1 MTAGLKPGVEPSRAA
16 PPSPDISLFEL
27 MTPLIRRWKLV
38 AATAAACALITLG
51 LLLLQRPTYT
61 ATTTFTPE
69 NTSSSGMLSSL
80 VGLAGLA
87 GQLGLGSN
95 SSSSVS
101 PDFFV
106 KLAHSDEIMRSTL
119 LNGFSH
125 PDSAGVNRP
134 LLQLLRVKGRSPEER
149 IQRGVLTLRKLTDAS
164 SDKTTGIVTL
174 RVKLQD
180 PELAADVAK
189 YMVLLLNR
197 FNLESRQ
204 SQSREQRRFSG
215 ERLAVAEQELRAAE
229 QAQLAFLQRN
239 RQYLDSPLLAFEYN
253 RFNRQVQLRQEVYQ
267 TLVKAH
273 EEARIAEVRDTPVL
287 TVIDSAV
294 APVRPSGP
302 RRVLGTAVALIFG
315 AGLGLA
321 LAYLSAARARVRRS
335 PTPDYLE
342 FRAALEE
349 VRRSPPRS

>member
-1 MTAGLKPGVEPSRAA
+1 VTAGLKPGLEPSRAA
-16 PPSPDISLFEL
+16 PPEGDISFFEL
-27 MTPLIRRWKLV
+27 MTPLVSRRKLI
-38 AATAAACALITLG
+38 AATALTCALLAA
-51 LLLLQRPTYT
+51 LFLLLQRRTYT

-69 NTSSSGMLSSL
+69 NSSSTGLMSNL

-87 GQLGLGSN
+87 GQLGLGSTGSN
-95 SSSSVS
+95 SVS
-101 PDFFV
+101 PEFFV
-106 KLAHSDEIMRSTL
+106 KLAHSDEVLRSTL
-119 LNGFSH
+119 MKDF
-125 PDSAGVNRP
+125 PDPESPGRRRT
-134 LLQLLRVKGRSPEER
+134 LLQIMDVKGKTPEAR
-149 IQRGVLTLRKLTDAS
+149 AQSAVRALRRQVEAN
-164 SDKTTGIVTL
+164 SDKSTGIVTL
-174 RVKLQD
+174 NVKLHSPQ
-180 PELAADVAK
+180 LAAEVAK
-189 YMVLLLNR
+189 YMVELLNR

-253 RFNRQVQLRQEVYQ
+253 RLNRQVQLRQEVYQ
-267 TLVKAH
+267 TLTKAY

-294 APVRPSGP
+294 APVTPSGP
-302 RRVLGTAVALIFG
+302 KRILGTTIALIFG
-315 AGLGLA
+315 GALGVL
-321 LAYLSAARARVRRS
+321 LAYLAAARERARKS

-349 VRRSPPRS
+349 ARRASPRS

>member
-1 MTAGLKPGVEPSRAA
+1 MTAGLKPGVEPSRPA
-16 PPSPDISLFEL
+16 PPSSDISLFEL
-27 MTPLIRRWKLV
+27 MTPLVRRWKLV
-38 AATAAACALITLG
+38 AGTALACALTTLG
-51 LLLLQRPTYT
+51 LLLLQPPTYT
-61 ATTTFTPE
+61 ASTTFTPE
-69 NTSSSGMLSSL
+69 NTSSTGLLSSL

-87 GQLGLGSN
+87 GQLGLGSS

-106 KLAHSDEIMRSTL
+106 KLAHSDEVLRSTL
-119 LNGFSH
+119 LKGFRD
-125 PDSAGVNRP
+125 PDSAGVERP

-149 IQRGVLTLRKLTDAS
+149 IQRGVLALRKLTDAS

-189 YMVLLLNR
+189 YLVQLLNR

-215 ERLAVAEQELRAAE
+215 ERLAVAEQELRTAE

-253 RFNRQVQLRQEVYQ
+253 RLNRQVQLRQEVYQ

-302 RRVLGTAVALIFG
+302 RRLLGTTVALIFG

-321 LAYLSAARARVRRS
+321 LAYLSAARARVRRA

>member
-1 MTAGLKPGVEPSRAA
+1 VTAGLKPGLEPARGT
-16 PPSPDISLFEL
+16 PPETDISLFEL
-27 MTPLIRRWKLV
+27 MTPLVTRWRLIAATAVACALV
-38 AATAAACALITLG
+38 AAVF
-51 LLLLQRPTYT
+51 LLFQRRTYT

-69 NTSSSGMLSSL
+69 NSSTSGLASSL

-87 GQLGLGSN
+87 GQLGLA
-95 SSSSVS
+95 SSSPSSVS

-106 KLAHSDEIMRSTL
+106 KLAHSDEVLRSTL
-119 LNGFSH
+119 LMEFVD
-125 PDSAGVNRP
+125 PDSTAVKRP
-134 LLQLLRVKGRSPEER
+134 LLRLLEVKGRSPEAQ
-149 IQRGVLTLRKLTDAS
+149 IQAGVGILRKLTQAS
-164 SDKTTGIVTL
+164 PDKSTGIVTL
-174 RVKLQD
+174 KVKLYS
-180 PELAADVAK
+180 PGLAADVAK
-189 YMVLLLNR
+189 YMVQLLNR

-253 RFNRQVQLRQEVYQ
+253 RLNRQVQLRQEVYQ
-267 TLVKAH
+267 TLTKAH

-294 APVRPSGP
+294 APVNPSGP
-302 RRVLGTAVALIFG
+302 RRVLGSMVGLIFG
-315 AGLGLA
+315 GALGIL
-321 LAYLSAARARVRRS
+321 LAYIAAARARARRA

-349 VRRSPPRS
+349 ARRPPPRG

>member
-1 MTAGLKPGVEPSRAA
+1 MTAGLKPGVEPARAA

-27 MTPLIRRWKLV
+27 ITPLVRRWKLV
-38 AATAAACALITLG
+38 AATAVACALVVLG
-51 LLLLQRPTYT
+51 FLLLQPRTYT
-61 ATTTFTPE
+61 AVTTFTPE
-69 NTSSSGMLSSL
+69 NSSSSGLLSNL

-87 GQLGLGSN
+87 GQLGLGSS

-106 KLAHSDEIMRSTL
+106 KLAHSDEVLRSTL
-119 LNGFSH
+119 LKQFPD
-125 PDSAGVNRP
+125 PDSVGAQRP
-134 LLQLLRVKGRSPEER
+134 LLDLLQVKGRSPEER
-149 IQRGVLTLRKLTDAS
+149 IQRGVLVLRKLTEAT

-174 RVKLQD
+174 RAKLQD
-180 PELAADVAK
+180 PELAAEVAK
-189 YMVLLLNR
+189 YTVQLLNR

-253 RFNRQVQLRQEVYQ
+253 RLNRQVQLRQEVYQ

-294 APVRPSGP
+294 APVQPSGP
-302 RRVLGTAVALIFG
+302 RRVLGTIVALVFG
-315 AGLGLA
+315 AGLGLV
-321 LAYLSAARARVRRS
+321 LAYLSTARARVRRS

-349 VRRSPPRS
+349 VRRSAPRS

>member
-1 MTAGLKPGVEPSRAA
+1 VTAGLKPGLEPARSTPRDT
-16 PPSPDISLFEL
+16 DISLFEL
-27 MTPLIRRWKLV
+27 MTPLVRRRRLIT
-38 AATAAACALITLG
+38 ATAIGCALLAAVF
-51 LLLLQRPTYT
+51 LLLQRRTYT
-61 ATTTFTPE
+61 AITTFTPE
-69 NTSSSGMLSSL
+69 NTSSTGLMSSL

-87 GQLGLGSN
+87 GQLGLAGG

-101 PDFFV
+101 PEFFV
-106 KLAHSDEIMRSTL
+106 KLAHSDEVLRSTL
-119 LNGFSH
+119 LAEFAD
-125 PDSAGVNRP
+125 PDSAAIRRP
-134 LLQLLRVKGRSPEER
+134 LLQLLEIEGRSREEQV
-149 IQRGVLTLRKLTDAS
+149 QRGVSALRKMTEASTDKS
-164 SDKTTGIVTL
+164 TGIVTL
-174 RVKLQD
+174 RVKLHSS
-180 PELAADVAK
+180 ELAADVAK
-189 YMVLLLNR
+189 HMVQLLNR

-215 ERLAVAEQELRAAE
+215 ERLAVAEQELRTAE

-253 RFNRQVQLRQEVYQ
+253 RLNRQVQLRQEVYQ

-294 APVRPSGP
+294 APVHPSGP
-302 RRVLGTAVALIFG
+302 RRVLGTTVALIFG
-315 AGLGLA
+315 AGLGVL
-321 LAYLSAARARVRRS
+321 LAYLAAARARARRA

-349 VRRSPPRS
+349 ARRSPPRV